1 MIKEHDQGNFK
12 KKEFGIKFQKVFGTA
27 ESLRLEI
34 QPQSRKNKKLEI
46 V

>member
-1 MIKEHDQGNFK
+1 MIKKHDQGNC
-12 KKEFGIKFQKVFGTA
+12 KEVGIKFQKVFGTA

-34 QPQSRKNKKLEI
+34 QPKSRKNKKLGI